1 MYIELGEGLKIKYY
15 EHGKGNKRHVLFI
28 HGLGASSLIWRDI
41 PQALSEQFHT
51 ISVDLIGFGK
61 SDKPPE
67 LEYTIR
73 YFSQFIKSFLRQIE
87 INDNEKIMIV
97 GHSLG
102 GYIAA
107 EYAIEN
113 KDQID
118 KLVLIDSSG
127 MLNQPTPLLEQY
139 LSAALETDP
148 ILRYK
153 KVTRV
158 LEDLL
163 ADRSRLTPIFVD
175 IFISII
181 GEPGAKHAFESA
193 FRNSTST
200 PIDPKRLKQIE
211 NIPCLIIWGHNDYL
225 IPSSHAAQFKDVLKN
240 AKVILVN
247 DAGHSPFAEKTAIIY
262 EKIKTF
268 LMEEHYDEK

>member
-1 MYIELGEGLKIKYY
+1 MYVELGEGLKIKYY
-15 EHGKGNKRHVLFI
+15 EHGKGNKRHILFI

-51 ISVDLIGFGK
+51 IAVDLIGFGK

-87 INDNEKIMIV
+87 INDNEKIIIV

-139 LSAALETDP
+139 LSAALENDP

-153 KVTRV
+153 KITRV

-163 ADRSRLTPIFVD
+163 AERSRLIPIFVD
-175 IFISII
+175 IFIRYYWRARCEACI
-181 GEPGAKHAFESA
+181 
-193 FRNSTST
+193 
-200 PIDPKRLKQIE
+200 
-211 NIPCLIIWGHNDYL
+211 
-225 IPSSHAAQFKDVLKN
+225 
-240 AKVILVN
+240 
-247 DAGHSPFAEKTAIIY
+247 
-262 EKIKTF
+262 
-268 LMEEHYDEK
+268 

>member
-1 MYIELGEGLKIKYY
+1 MYVELGEGLKIKYY

-28 HGLGASSLIWRDI
+28 HGLGASSLVWRDI
-41 PQALSEQFHT
+41 PLALSEQFHT

-61 SDKPPE
+61 SDKPTE

-87 INDNEKIMIV
+87 IKDNEKIMIV

-102 GYIAA
+102 GYIAV

-113 KDQID
+113 NDQIG

-127 MLNQPTPLLEQY
+127 MLNQPTLLLEQY
-139 LSAALETDP
+139 RSAALETDP

-158 LEDLL
+158 FEDLL
-163 ADRSRLTPIFVD
+163 AERSRLIPVYVD
-175 IFISII
+175 IFISTI
-181 GEPGAKHAFESA
+181 GEQGAKHAFESA
-193 FRNSTST
+193 FKNSTST
-200 PIDPKRLKQIE
+200 QIDLKRLKQIE

-225 IPSSHAAQFKDVLKN
+225 IPSDHAAQFKDILKN
-240 AKVILVN
+240 SKVIIVN
-247 DAGHSPFAEKTAIIY
+247 DAGHSPFAEKTAIVY
-262 EKIKTF
+262 EKLKTF
-268 LMEEHYDEK
+268 LME

>member
-1 MYIELGEGLKIKYY
+1 MYVELGEGLKIKYY
-15 EHGKGNKRHVLFI
+15 EHGKGNKRHILFI
-28 HGLGASSLIWRDI
+28 HGLGASSLVWRDI

-51 ISVDLIGFGK
+51 IAVDLIGFGK

-87 INDNEKIMIV
+87 IKDNEKIIII

-139 LSAALETDP
+139 LSAALENDP

-153 KVTRV
+153 KITRV

-163 ADRSRLTPIFVD
+163 AERSRLIPIYVD
-175 IFISII
+175 IFISTI

-193 FRNSTST
+193 FINSTST
-200 PIDPKRLKQIE
+200 SIDFKRLKQIE
-211 NIPCLIIWGHNDYL
+211 NIPCLIIWGHNDRL
-225 IPSSHAAQFKDVLKN
+225 IPSSHAAQFKDILKN
-240 AKVILVN
+240 AEVILVN
-247 DAGHSPFAEKTAIIY
+247 DAGHSPFAEKTAIVY
-262 EKIKTF
+262 EKIKAF
-268 LMEEHYDEK
+268 LIE

>member
-1 MYIELGEGLKIKYY
+1 MYTELGEGLKIRYD

-28 HGLGASSLIWRDI
+28 HGLGSSSLVWRDI
-41 PQALSEQFHT
+41 PQALSDHFHT

-67 LEYTIR
+67 LDYTIR

-87 INDNEKIMIV
+87 INDKDKITLV

-102 GYIAA
+102 GYIVI

-113 KDQID
+113 KEQID

-127 MLNQPTPLLEQY
+127 MLDQPTPLLEQY

-158 LEDLL
+158 FEDLL
-163 ADRSRLTPIFVD
+163 AERTRLIPIFVD
-175 IFISII
+175 IFISTI
-181 GEPGAKHAFESA
+181 GEQGAKHAFNSA
-193 FRNSTST
+193 FKNSTTTS
-200 PIDPKRLKQIE
+200 IDLKRLKQIE
-211 NIPCLIIWGHNDYL
+211 DVPCLIIWGQSDYL
-225 IPSSHAAQFKDVLKN
+225 IPPSHLTKFKEVLKD
-240 AKVILVN
+240 AKILMVN
-247 DAGHSPFAEKTAIIY
+247 DAGHSPFVEKTAIVY
-262 EKIKTF
+262 EKLKTF
-268 LMEEHYDEK
+268 LTE